1 MCIHCSS
8 GPKNKKNTILLLL
21 ERSHEQFKNS
31 GVCPFCWI
39 ILVQFQLRGWTI
51 YPVRTKM
58 KRKRRLIRRQM
69 SKR

>member
-8 GPKNKKNTILLLL
+8 GPKTKNTILLLL
-21 ERSHEQFKNS
+21 ERSNDKFLKKVS
-31 GVCPFCWI
+31 FLFCWI
-39 ILVQFQLRGWTI
+39 VLVQFQLRGWTI